1 MKSRRCFRSVV
12 SFGAAMV
19 MIALTAGVVSSQE
32 SSQTTTTRAA
42 MRGLFVVLS
51 NVYIYSLDADAFA
64 DPKNHQEIQSM
75 LDALAQNTDQLEAH
89 GGGLDP
95 SFDFM
100 RRSLARDAHDAK
112 ESFKSANYVGSR
124 FVLGEITENCV
135 TCHTKLP
142 AGKPF
147 EAGQEFLDA
156 VDAKELPP
164 APRAKLQVASRQFSE
179 AMKTYEA
186 ILRTPGVS
194 AEDLAMFNVFEN
206 YFRVSIGALNDTKRP
221 VPPLQEFARRADM
234 PEATRA
240 NARAWI
246 GSLETLNLG
255 VATGDE
261 LAAARRMVAGAREK
275 TTSRSDPSRMV
286 DFIGAI
292 TLVHRY
298 LRTGPKE
305 DVSVAEAYYLLG
317 VAESYVSH
325 SFWISETDYL
335 LEKSIRQAPKSEVAK
350 EALAFLDA
358 FRRSAYD
365 VTPARAVPQGQTSI
379 EDLRKLT
386 EQ

>member
-1 MKSRRCFRSVV
+1 
-12 SFGAAMV
+12 
-19 MIALTAGVVSSQE
+19 
-32 SSQTTTTRAA
+32 
-42 MRGLFVVLS
+42 
-51 NVYIYSLDADAFA
+51 
-64 DPKNHQEIQSM
+64 
-75 LDALAQNTDQLEAH
+75 LEAH

-100 RRSLARDAHDAK
+100 RRSLSRDAHDAL

-142 AGKPF
+142 VGKPF
-147 EAGQEFLDA
+147 DAGQEFLDA
-156 VDAKELPP
+156 VDAKDLPP
-164 APRAKLQVASRQFSE
+164 AARAKLQVASRQFSA
-179 AMKTYEA
+179 AMTTYEE
-186 ILRTPGVS
+186 ILRNPGVT
-194 AEDLAMFNVFEN
+194 AEDLALFNVFET
-206 YFRVSIGALNDTKRP
+206 YFRVSVGALNDTRRP
-221 VPPLQEFARRADM
+221 VPPLNEFVRRPDM

-240 NARAWI
+240 NARVWI

-255 VATGDE
+255 VPAGGE
-261 LAAARRMVAGAREK
+261 LAAGRGLVVEAREK
-275 TTSRSDPSRMV
+275 TTSRTDPSRMV
-286 DFIGAI
+286 DFIGVI

-298 LRTGPKE
+298 LRSGPKD

-335 LEKSIRQAPKSEVAK
+335 LEKSIRQAPKAEVAK
-350 EALAFLDA
+350 EALAFLDDY
-358 FRRSAYD
+358 RRSASN
-365 VTPARAVPQGQTSI
+365 VTPARTVPQGQTSI